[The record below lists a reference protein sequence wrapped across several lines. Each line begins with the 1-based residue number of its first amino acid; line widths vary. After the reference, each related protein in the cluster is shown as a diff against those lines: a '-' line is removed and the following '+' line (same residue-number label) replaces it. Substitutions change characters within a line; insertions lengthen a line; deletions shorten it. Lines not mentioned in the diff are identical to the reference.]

1 MKKKIRRRGI
11 FQSTISARRNETE
24 NEKGFFPLHSSLIF
38 KYVIRVDYRFGR
50 QVSPAAL
57 ILENYK
63 SAGENVENVK
73 AMS

>member
-11 FQSTISARRNETE
+11 FQSISARRNETE

-57 ILENYK
+57 ITRKLQERW
-63 SAGENVENVK
+63 
-73 AMS
+73 